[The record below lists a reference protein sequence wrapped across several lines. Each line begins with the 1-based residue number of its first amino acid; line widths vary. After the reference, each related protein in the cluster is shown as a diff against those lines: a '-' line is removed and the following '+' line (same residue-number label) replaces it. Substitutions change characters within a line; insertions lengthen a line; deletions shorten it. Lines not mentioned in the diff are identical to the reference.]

1 MTCRSWIVCLIEV
14 ISRTITISR
23 RFNPL
28 ETWEFLLYMQLNID
42 LGIWK
47 MWVDS
52 VAIRNGNEV
61 GIFIPAL
68 ASTPYHLNL
77 PC

>member
-1 MTCRSWIVCLIEV
+1 
-14 ISRTITISR
+14 
-23 RFNPL
+23 
-28 ETWEFLLYMQLNID
+28 MQLNID

-47 MWVDS
+47 MWVDL

-61 GIFIPAL
+61 GIFIPAP

-77 PC
+77 LY